1 MSTGTFT
8 LKSGM
13 ISAGPLG
20 FVLATILEATLK
32 TSGSIPAMLLSAACA
47 LLLMCAVAQ
56 ADTGK
61 KTSTSAGKSAT
72 TTHKATRKGKRAR
85 KTSWRRGQQKIDP
98 KRAREIQEALI
109 REHYMQGNASGIWDQ
124 TSQKAMVRYQV
135 ENGWQ
140 SKTVPD
146 ARALI
151 KLGLGPD
158 HEHLLNPESA
168 MTTAQPPHT
177 LPVVA
182 PAEPKNPNQ

>member
-1 MSTGTFT
+1 M
-8 LKSGM
+8 K
-13 ISAGPLG
+13 IR
-20 FVLATILEATLK
+20 
-32 TSGSIPAMLLSAACA
+32 GSIPAKLLSAASA
-47 LLLMCAVAQ
+47 LLLVCAVAQ
-56 ADTGK
+56 ADTSK
-61 KTSTSAGKSAT
+61 KASTSTGKSAIT
-72 TTHKATRKGKRAR
+72 TTNTKKATRKGKRSR
-85 KTSWRRGQQKIDP
+85 KSSWRRGQQKIDP

-109 REHYMQGNASGIWDQ
+109 REHYMQGKPTGVWDP
-124 TSQKAMVRYQV
+124 TSQRAMERFQA

-168 MTTAQPPHT
+168 MTTGQPPHT
-177 LPVVA
+177 LPAIA